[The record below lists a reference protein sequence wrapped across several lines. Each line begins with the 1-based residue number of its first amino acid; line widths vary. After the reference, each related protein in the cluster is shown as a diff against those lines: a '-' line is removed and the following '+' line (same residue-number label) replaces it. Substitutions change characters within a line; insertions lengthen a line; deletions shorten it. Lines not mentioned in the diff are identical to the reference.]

1 MMGVS
6 PPAARDERGEHEA
19 MPEEDEIDV
28 TITISRKAF
37 EKATRLAADKDAAG
51 DFAGL
56 MTAEEYIEQ
65 LVEIALED

>member
-1 MMGVS
+1 
-6 PPAARDERGEHEA
+6 